1 MASTGNNV
9 SDRTKLNVLLVD
21 DHEVVRAGYRRL
33 LEATADIAVIAE
45 TGSGEEAYQD
55 YFKYQPDVLVMDLS
69 MPGMGGLEASM
80 RILAKDSS
88 AKILVFSVH
97 ENEVF
102 LTRALDSGILG
113 YISKRSASQV
123 MIEAIRQVAAGSV
136 YVGQEMMPYLVKW
149 KTTPESDTVA
159 GLTPRE
165 FEVFHLLADSKSV
178 NDIAEILN
186 LSPKTVG
193 HHYTSVK
200 KKLGVSDIA
209 ALTRLAIRMGIITP

>member
-1 MASTGNNV
+1 
-9 SDRTKLNVLLVD
+9 
-21 DHEVVRAGYRRL
+21 
-33 LEATADIAVIAE
+33 
-45 TGSGEEAYQD
+45 
-55 YFKYQPDVLVMDLS
+55 

-80 RILAKDSS
+80 RILAKDKS

-102 LTRALDSGILG
+102 LQRALDSGILG

-123 MIEAIRQVAAGSV
+123 MVDAVRQVATGELF
-136 YVGQEMMPYLVKW
+136 VGQEMMPYLLKR
-149 KTTPESDTVA
+149 KTTPESEPVA
-159 GLTPRE
+159 GLSPRE

-193 HHYTSVK
+193 HHCTSVK
-200 KKLGVSDIA
+200 KKLGVPDIA
-209 ALTRLAIRMGIITP
+209 ALTRLAIRLGIITP